1 VKQFRVLIFLV
12 IICLIAGLQACRQS
26 VIENSG
32 KLRILTT
39 IAPLYSFTKNIA
51 GDLADVDNLLPSG
64 AGPHE
69 CSFSPADIVRIS
81 RTHVL
86 IKNGVDL
93 EAWLDK
99 LMISAQTGERE
110 IVIADT
116 SSGVEIID
124 NDPHIW
130 LSPVNAVIQAKNIRD
145 CLVKADPVNSETYR
159 KNAELYIKRLKALD
173 REIRDEIR
181 TWKRREFVALHP
193 AFTYFARDY
202 GLKQAAVIQETP
214 EIEPSPRH
222 ITDVIKTIEAAGIK
236 AIFSEPRVPH
246 KIVDTMAEDL
256 KLRVYNLDTL
266 ETGEL
271 SKEWYEEKMRANL
284 AVFKK
289 ALN

>member
-1 VKQFRVLIFLV
+1 MKQFRVLIFLV

-26 VIENSG
+26 VTEKSE

-69 CSFSPADIVRIS
+69 CSFSPADIVKVS
-81 RTHVL
+81 RSDVL

-93 EAWLDK
+93 ESWLDK
-99 LMISAQTGERE
+99 LMISAQTGKKE

-130 LSPVNAVIQAKNIRD
+130 LSPVNAVIQVKNIRD
-145 CLVKADPVNSETYR
+145 CLVKADPGNSETYR
-159 KNAELYIKRLKALD
+159 ENAGLYIKRLKALD
-173 REIRDEIR
+173 REIRDEVR
-181 TWKRREFVALHP
+181 TWKQREFVALHP
-193 AFTYFARDY
+193 AFTYFTKDY

-214 EIEPSPRH
+214 EIEPSPKH
-222 ITDVIKTIEAAGIK
+222 IIDVIKTIEAAGIK
-236 AIFSEPRVPH
+236 AIFSESRASH
-246 KIVDTMAEDL
+246 KIVDTIAEDL

>member
-1 VKQFRVLIFLV
+1 MIFLV

-26 VIENSG
+26 VTEKSE

-69 CSFSPADIVRIS
+69 CSFSPADIVKVS
-81 RTHVL
+81 RSNVL

-93 EAWLDK
+93 ESWLDK
-99 LMISAQTGERE
+99 LMISAQTGKKE

-130 LSPVNAVIQAKNIRD
+130 LSPVNAVIQVKNIRD
-145 CLVKADPVNSETYR
+145 CLVKADPGNSETYR
-159 KNAELYIKRLKALD
+159 ENAGLYIKRLKALD
-173 REIRDEIR
+173 REIRDEVR
-181 TWKRREFVALHP
+181 TWKQREFVALHP
-193 AFTYFARDY
+193 AFTYFTKDY

-214 EIEPSPRH
+214 EIEPSPKH
-222 ITDVIKTIEAAGIK
+222 IIDVIKTIEAAGIK
-236 AIFSEPRVPH
+236 AIFSESRASH
-246 KIVDTMAEDL
+246 KIVD
-256 KLRVYNLDTL
+256 
-266 ETGEL
+266 
-271 SKEWYEEKMRANL
+271 
-284 AVFKK
+284 
-289 ALN
+289 

>member
-1 VKQFRVLIFLV
+1 MKQFRVLIFLV

-26 VIENSG
+26 VTEKSE

-39 IAPLYSFTKNIA
+39 IAPLYSFTKNIV

-69 CSFSPADIVRIS
+69 CSFSPADIVKVS
-81 RTHVL
+81 RSDVL

-93 EAWLDK
+93 ESWLDK
-99 LMISAQTGERE
+99 LMISAQTGKKE

-130 LSPVNAVIQAKNIRD
+130 LSPVNAVIQVKNIRD
-145 CLVKADPVNSETYR
+145 CLVKADPGNSETYR
-159 KNAELYIKRLKALD
+159 ENAGLYIKRLKALD
-173 REIRDEIR
+173 REIRDEVR
-181 TWKRREFVALHP
+181 TWKQREFVALHP
-193 AFTYFARDY
+193 AFTYFTKDY

-214 EIEPSPRH
+214 EIEPSPKH
-222 ITDVIKTIEAAGIK
+222 IIDVIKTIEAAGIK
-236 AIFSEPRVPH
+236 AIFSESRASH
-246 KIVDTMAEDL
+246 KIVDTIAEDL

>member
-1 VKQFRVLIFLV
+1 LIFLV

-26 VIENSG
+26 ITEKSE

-69 CSFSPADIVRIS
+69 CSFSPADIVKVS
-81 RTHVL
+81 RSDVL

-93 EAWLDK
+93 ESWLDK
-99 LMISAQTGERE
+99 LMISAQTGKKE

-130 LSPVNAVIQAKNIRD
+130 LSPVNAVIQVKNIRD
-145 CLVKADPVNSETYR
+145 CLVKADPGNSET
-159 KNAELYIKRLKALD
+159 
-173 REIRDEIR
+173 
-181 TWKRREFVALHP
+181 LHP
-193 AFTYFARDY
+193 AFTYFTKDY

-214 EIEPSPRH
+214 EIEPSPKH
-222 ITDVIKTIEAAGIK
+222 IIDVIKTIEAAGIK
-236 AIFSEPRVPH
+236 AIFSEPRASH
-246 KIVDTMAEDL
+246 KIVDTIAEDL

-271 SKEWYEEKMRANL
+271 SKEWYEERMRANL
-284 AVFKK
+284 AVLKK

>member
-1 VKQFRVLIFLV
+1 LIFIV
-12 IICLIAGLQACRQS
+12 IICLIFGLQACRQS
-26 VIENSG
+26 VTENSE

-69 CSFSPADIVRIS
+69 YSFSPADIVRVS
-81 RTHVL
+81 MSNVL

-93 EAWLDK
+93 ESWLDK
-99 LMISAQTGERE
+99 LMISAQTGDKE
-110 IVIADT
+110 IIIADT

-130 LSPVNAVIQAKNIRD
+130 LSPVNAVIQVKNIRD
-145 CLVKADPVNSETYR
+145 CLVKADPGNSETYR
-159 KNAELYIKRLKALD
+159 ENAELYIKRLKALD
-173 REIRDEIR
+173 REIRDEVK
-181 TWKRREFVALHP
+181 TWKQREFVALHP

-202 GLKQAAVIQETP
+202 GLKQAAVIQDIP
-214 EIEPSPRH
+214 EIGPSPKH
-222 ITDVIKTIEAAGIK
+222 IADVIKTIEAAGIK
-236 AIFSEPRVPH
+236 TIFSEPRASH
-246 KIVDTMAEDL
+246 KIVDTIAEDL

-271 SKEWYEEKMRANL
+271 SKGWYEEKMRANL

>member
-1 VKQFRVLIFLV
+1 MKQFRVLIFLV

-26 VIENSG
+26 VTEKSE

-69 CSFSPADIVRIS
+69 CSFSPADIVKVS
-81 RTHVL
+81 RSDVL

-93 EAWLDK
+93 ESWLDK
-99 LMISAQTGERE
+99 LMISAQTGKKE

-130 LSPVNAVIQAKNIRD
+130 LSPVNAVIQVKNIRD
-145 CLVKADPVNSETYR
+145 CLVKADPGNSETYR
-159 KNAELYIKRLKALD
+159 ENAGLYIKRLKALD
-173 REIRDEIR
+173 REIRDEVR
-181 TWKRREFVALHP
+181 TWKQREFVALHP
-193 AFTYFARDY
+193 AFTYFTKDY

-214 EIEPSPRH
+214 EIEPSPKH
-222 ITDVIKTIEAAGIK
+222 IIDVIKTIEAAGIK
-236 AIFSEPRVPH
+236 AIFSESRASH
-246 KIVDTMAEDL
+246 KIVDTIAEDL
-256 KLRVYNLDTL
+256 KLQVYNLDTL

-284 AVFKK
+284 AVLKK

>member
-1 VKQFRVLIFLV
+1 MKQFRVLIFLV

-26 VIENSG
+26 ITEKSE

-69 CSFSPADIVRIS
+69 CSFSPADIVKVS
-81 RTHVL
+81 RSNVL

-93 EAWLDK
+93 ESWLDK
-99 LMISAQTGERE
+99 LMISAQTGKKE

-130 LSPVNAVIQAKNIRD
+130 LSPVNAVIQVKNIRD
-145 CLVKADPVNSETYR
+145 CLVKADPGNSETYR
-159 KNAELYIKRLKALD
+159 ENAGLYIKRLKALD
-173 REIRDEIR
+173 REIRDEVR
-181 TWKRREFVALHP
+181 TWKQREFVALHP
-193 AFTYFARDY
+193 AFTYFTKDY

-214 EIEPSPRH
+214 EIEPSPKH
-222 ITDVIKTIEAAGIK
+222 IIDVIKTIEAAGIK
-236 AIFSEPRVPH
+236 AIFSESRASH
-246 KIVDTMAEDL
+246 KIVDTIAEDL

-284 AVFKK
+284 AVLKK

>member
-1 VKQFRVLIFLV
+1 MKQFRVLIFLV

-26 VIENSG
+26 ITEKSE

-69 CSFSPADIVRIS
+69 CSFSPADIVKVS
-81 RTHVL
+81 RSDVL

-93 EAWLDK
+93 ESWLDK
-99 LMISAQTGERE
+99 LMISAQTGKKE

-130 LSPVNAVIQAKNIRD
+130 LSPVNAVIQVKNIRD
-145 CLVKADPVNSETYR
+145 CLVKADPGNSETYR
-159 KNAELYIKRLKALD
+159 ENAGLYIKRLKALD
-173 REIRDEIR
+173 REIRDEVR
-181 TWKRREFVALHP
+181 TWKQREFVALHP
-193 AFTYFARDY
+193 AFTYFTKDY

-214 EIEPSPRH
+214 EIEPSPKH
-222 ITDVIKTIEAAGIK
+222 IIDVIKTIEAAGIK
-236 AIFSEPRVPH
+236 AIFSESRASH
-246 KIVDTMAEDL
+246 KIVDTIAEDL

-284 AVFKK
+284 AVLKK